1 MASGRSSVPLV
12 RQLLRMGEDGPLV
25 EVEVDTSQ
33 AVQAA
38 NLGQILE
45 VRKGFDN
52 LSDFLRKVMLPFAN
66 TWRELASE
74 IEMKEA
80 SLKLTIGVS
89 ATGSFFLAKG
99 KTEANL
105 ELSLKFIP
113 RKEASA

>member
-1 MASGRSSVPLV
+1 MPVTK
-12 RQLLRMGEDGPLV
+12 QLLRMGEAGPLV
-25 EVEVDTSQ
+25 EVEVDSAQ

-45 VRKGFDN
+45 VKKGFDA
-52 LSDFLRKVMLPFAN
+52 LSDFLRKVMLPFAE
-66 TWRELASE
+66 TWHELSRE

-80 SLKLTIGVS
+80 SVKLTVGIS

-105 ELSLKFIP
+105 ELSLKFTP
-113 RKEASA
+113 RKEQGDGAAA

>member
-1 MASGRSSVPLV
+1 VPV
-12 RQLLRMGEDGPLV
+12 TKQLLRMGETGPLV

-38 NLGQILE
+38 SLGQILE
-45 VRKGFDN
+45 VKKGFDT
-52 LSDFLRKVMLPFAN
+52 LSDFLRKVMLPFAE
-66 TWRELASE
+66 TWRALSQD

-80 SLKLTIGVS
+80 TVKLTIGIS

-113 RKEASA
+113 QKEPGDGTVA